1 MRENVCVCASGRART
16 RTRAGVYNDT
26 AKAAPHVSHYDFSA
40 LLLIKMQIYRG
51 GGASE
56 RERSGG
62 KTDYV
67 WGRHDKHR
75 NMINSTQPH
84 PGTPTPP
91 PSPRP
96 PAVPPLS
103 SPPHPPPALISVL
116 PRRQPLNSPYLL
128 LPSVQLPC
136 RDLSSPYVASST
148 SFHGRDTYSFHLR
161 LLLAFPYRH

>member
-1 MRENVCVCASGRART
+1 MSECSNVRENVCVCASNART
-16 RTRAGVYNDT
+16 RIRAGVYNDT
-26 AKAAPHVSHYDFSA
+26 VKAAPHVSHYDFSA
-40 LLLIKMQIYRG
+40 LLLIKMQIYRD

-96 PAVPPLS
+96 PVFPSCPC
-103 SPPHPPPALISVL
+103 PALS
-116 PRRQPLNSPYLL
+116 PPLNSPYLL
-128 LPSVQLPC
+128 LPSVQLP
-136 RDLSSPYVASST
+136 RANLSSPCVTSST
-148 SFHGRDTYSFHLR
+148 SFHG
-161 LLLAFPYRH
+161 